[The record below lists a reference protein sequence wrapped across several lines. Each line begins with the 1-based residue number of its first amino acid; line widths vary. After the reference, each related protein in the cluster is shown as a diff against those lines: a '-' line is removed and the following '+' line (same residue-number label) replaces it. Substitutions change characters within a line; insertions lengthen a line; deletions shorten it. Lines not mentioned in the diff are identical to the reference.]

1 MPGMPSLLVSLL
13 QGCGPPRTNVTRSES
28 KAAGMTLAKLQGSV
42 RQSFDHINDDLKVV
56 HSGLNKYSKVLDKV

>member
-1 MPGMPSLLVSLL
+1 
-13 QGCGPPRTNVTRSES
+13 
-28 KAAGMTLAKLQGSV
+28 MTLAKLQGSV